1 MVLKLLKFKKKHAQG
16 RTIIHLDM
24 DAFYA
29 SVEVLDNPS
38 LKGKPVVVGG
48 DANRGVVS
56 AASYEA
62 RKFGIHSALSMAIAM
77 RRCPEAV
84 FLPPRMNRYR
94 EISKQIFN
102 IFESYTPLVEPISL
116 DEAFLDVT
124 GSIRLFGP
132 AEAIAATIRK
142 QVKERIG
149 LTVSAGVASSKLVA
163 KIASDFDKPDGLTI
177 VPPGQEQSFLAPL
190 PITRLWGVGKATRE
204 ALALLGVQ
212 TIGDLSRLSPDLL
225 QRKFGKHGPSLYYH
239 SLGIDEREIIPDQEI
254 QSVGHEE
261 TFEKDLTTLNAIH
274 RELLALSERV
284 ARRLRCYQLCGKCIT
299 LKVKYSDF
307 KQITRSYT
315 IGSTTD
321 DNSEIYREIIKLLEK
336 TEAGNK
342 PIRLLGIAVSH
353 LQSDGKI
360 QLELFDEKKNKLKK
374 QQVNQALDTINE
386 KFGTTAI
393 IPGRLLQK

>member
-1 MVLKLLKFKKKHAQG
+1 MIKKNAEG

-38 LKGKPVVVGG
+38 LKGKPIVVGG

-62 RKFGIHSALSMAIAM
+62 REFGIHSALSMAIAM

-84 FLPPRMNRYR
+84 FLPTRMNRYR
-94 EISKQIFN
+94 EISRQVFAIFQT
-102 IFESYTPLVEPISL
+102 FTPLVEPISL

-132 AEAIAATIRK
+132 AEKIAATIRK
-142 QVKERIG
+142 QVKQRIG
-149 LTVSAGVASSKLVA
+149 LTVSAGIASSKLVA
-163 KIASDFDKPDGLTI
+163 KIASDIDKPDGLTI

-212 TIGDLSRLSPDLL
+212 TIGDLSRLPPDLL
-225 QRKFGKHGPSLYYH
+225 QRKFGKHGNSLYQA
-239 SLGIDEREIIPDQEI
+239 SLGIDDREVTPDREMKSI
-254 QSVGHEE
+254 GHEE
-261 TFEKDLTTLNAIH
+261 TFATDLLDLKIIH
-274 RELLALSERV
+274 RELLALADKV
-284 ARRLRCYQLCGKCIT
+284 ARRMRRYRMSGRCIS
-299 LKVKYSDF
+299 LKVKYADF
-307 KQITRSYT
+307 KQLTRSHT
-315 IGSTTD
+315 IESTTD
-321 DNSEIYREIIKLLEK
+321 DNSVIYKEVTKLLEK

-342 PIRLLGIAVSH
+342 PIRLLGVAVSH
-353 LQSDGKI
+353 LHSDGKI
-360 QLELFDEKKNKLKK
+360 QLELFDERKNKLKK
-374 QQVNQALDTINE
+374 QQVNQALDAINE

-393 IPGRLLQK
+393 VPGRLLQK